1 MFLPGL
7 NFILILKEYFIWWV
21 MTYRT
26 SSFLRFEHVID
37 SLDRTGNTV
46 LLLFWNLKKL
56 TDVRCLPG
64 CFYQMISKN
73 LLRAKFSLL
82 TYSKIW
88 GERYKWCRECHESA
102 WAGGVQVLIIRL
114 AVFFKKPFLS
124 LAHCE
129 VYLDK
134 KKKHT
139 ILRVTEK
146 RMVSPTETAH
156 NFLLELA
163 QMSVKSSPAKSCY

>member
-134 KKKHT
+134 KKKAYYFESN
-139 ILRVTEK
+139 REK
-146 RMVSPTETAH
+146 NGFSNWNSTQFFVGTGSNVSQ
-156 NFLLELA
+156 EL
-163 QMSVKSSPAKSCY
+163 SC